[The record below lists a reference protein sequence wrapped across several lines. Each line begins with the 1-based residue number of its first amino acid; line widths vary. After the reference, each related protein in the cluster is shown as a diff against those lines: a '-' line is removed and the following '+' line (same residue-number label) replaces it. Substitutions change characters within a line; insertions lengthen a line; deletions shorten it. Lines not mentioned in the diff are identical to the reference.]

1 MKRMNE
7 PEDENQRLKKMY
19 AEERL
24 ISEVRQ
30 EALERERESGKAI
43 FEALDGEESVSSVR
57 T

>member
-7 PEDENQRLKKMY
+7 PEDENRRLKKMY

-30 EALERERESGKAI
+30 EALERESGKAI
-43 FEALDGEESVSSVR
+43 FEALDGKESVSSVR